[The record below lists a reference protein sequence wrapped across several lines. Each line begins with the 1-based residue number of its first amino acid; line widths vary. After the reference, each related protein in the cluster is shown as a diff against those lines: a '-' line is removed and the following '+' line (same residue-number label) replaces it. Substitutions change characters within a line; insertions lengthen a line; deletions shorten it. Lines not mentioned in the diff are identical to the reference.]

1 MLLAAAYLIG
11 GMLGNASSFMKGEIS
26 LVWPPAGIALAAVL
40 LFGYRIWW
48 GVAVGAL
55 VFTFTRGSPFG
66 FFTVATAIGNTVGA
80 VLCAY
85 LLERFVQ
92 FENAME
98 RVKHAAG
105 FILFACVLGTTVNA
119 LFNVIG
125 LCYSGKLP
133 WDDLFSDAV
142 IWWVPNAMGVLVV
155 TPIILAW
162 LSPGT
167 LRPHRR
173 GIVEAVCCAI
183 GLVVGTDLS
192 FNSWFVNGVDSYP
205 LAYLPYP
212 FLVWAALRFG
222 QRGATT
228 GTLVVA
234 GWSIYELLHRRG
246 PFWAGNDQTSLMLIG
261 CYIGVVAV
269 SNLLL
274 AATAVERE
282 IAVRDTMESEKRY
295 RAVVEDQTDLIC
307 RFRPDGKLSF
317 VNQAYCRF
325 HGKTRVELIGS
336 NFFPT
341 LTEQDREI
349 PLRQFS
355 RLTPDEPVQAYDNK
369 LQIGDGKLVWQQC
382 TVRALFDEGGQITEF
397 QAVIQDIT
405 RRKESEEA
413 LRLGEERFRGIL
425 YSVVDGVIVLDSTG
439 AITLFNPAA
448 ERVFGY
454 PATQVINRSFRELLQ
469 SDHWA
474 NYDDYLAQ
482 HLGENPPKVIEVGA
496 IGADG
501 ALLPIDLAVSQVVR
515 GGAPMLIVVVRD
527 ISKRK
532 KLEEQYRQSQ
542 KMEAVGRLAGG
553 IAHDFNNLMQ
563 AILGYSNLLDRRL
576 APGDPNHETVD
587 QIQKSLAH
595 ATSLTRQL
603 LAFSRKQVL
612 KSKPLA
618 LNKVVG
624 EMHDLLQRVLGE
636 TIHLEINLAEPVP
649 WIRADAG
656 QMEQVILN
664 LAINARDAMPQG
676 GTLGIETANVT
687 FTEPKAFSSGHLPP
701 GSYAL
706 LRISDTGCGMSLEV
720 QAHLFEPFFTTKE
733 SGKGTGLGLS
743 NVYGVVKQSGGDVSV
758 TTAVGL
764 GTTFHIYLPRF
775 DALSDEEEST
785 HLKPAHGG
793 GNETVLLVEDE
804 ELVRMMLVEVLKAAG
819 YAVLDARHGEDA
831 LSLAAQFRNPIHLL
845 VTDMTMPGF
854 SGSELA
860 RRLGEKRP
868 TMRVL
873 FISGYTDQET
883 SQWGKFGK
891 PVHFLQKPFHPDA
904 FLSKTRQILD
914 HAQA

>member
-98 RVKHAAG
+98 RVKHATG

-173 GIVEAVCCAI
+173 SIVEAVCCAI

-282 IAVRDTMESEKRY
+282 IAVRDTVESEKRY

-307 RFRPDGKLSF
+307 RFRPDGNLLF

-325 HGKTRVELIGS
+325 HGKTRGQLIGS

-355 RLTPDEPVQAYDNK
+355 RLTPEEPVQAYDNK

-382 TVRALFDEGGQITEF
+382 TVRALFDESGQITEF

-482 HLGENPPKVIEVGA
+482 HLGENPPKVIEVGG